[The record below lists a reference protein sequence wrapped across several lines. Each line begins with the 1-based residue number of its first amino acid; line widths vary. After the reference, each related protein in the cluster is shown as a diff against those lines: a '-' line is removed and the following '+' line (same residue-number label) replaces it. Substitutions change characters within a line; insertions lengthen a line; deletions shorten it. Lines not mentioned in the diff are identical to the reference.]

1 MLNHIK
7 NINQIQT
14 QTNSELTIFFYLTR
28 VKREEIGPLI
38 QFLQKF
44 NLNFRRIKNEKQTDA
59 SNFLRQNSN
68 FMAQSSKPITFEEFR
83 RISQFLNAQTIVVG
97 FEYGNTI
104 WNVSRTKM
112 QFLTHPTDST

>member
-1 MLNHIK
+1 MFNRTPNMNKIP
-7 NINQIQT
+7 T
-14 QTNSELTIFFYLTR
+14 QTDSDLTIFFYLTH

-38 QFLQKF
+38 QFLQKL
-44 NLNFRRIKNEKQTDA
+44 NLNFRRIKNEKQTRA

-83 RISQFLNAQTIVVG
+83 MISQFLNTQTIVVG

-112 QFLTHPTDST
+112 QFLPHPTDST